1 MAKISV
7 RTVPRQNPS
16 RLVDLIRA
24 HLKHEF
30 GKRRSPNDLF
40 IEVKKVGD
48 WWYGDRGAEAFG
60 MAERAIEEVWGQPP
74 LYVREGGTMPITAF
88 LEDLLKA
95 PALHLPL
102 GQSTDNAHL
111 PNERIR
117 YLNLTNGKEIIKNIL
132 SQVGER
138 SRVQLQQAQAAMME
152 EKQQQQQQGGGGGGH
167 SRNVSGASVGG
178 SDDSGHNLS
187 LAVPPARRASSVL
200 SATSSSNL
208 GFAHNNLTPLQT
220 EPLVTRPSIA
230 RSSTPTPP
238 SSHHAHNLSM
248 SGSGVGG
255 RDGGMRSPPISPT
268 FALFGSGAGAGNGN
282 GGAGTPTG
290 GVGGWGK
297 GGKVGGTPGGGGDRK
312 AAFPPL

>member
-40 IEVKKVGD
+40 VDVKKIGD
-48 WWYGDRGAEAFG
+48 WWYGDRGAHAFE
-60 MAERAIEEVWGQPP
+60 MAEKAIEEVWHQPP

-117 YLNLTNGKEIIKNIL
+117 YLNLTNGKEIIKSIL
-132 SQVGER
+132 RQVGESGR
-138 SRVQLQQAQAAMME
+138 ARV
-152 EKQQQQQQGGGGGGH
+152 G
-167 SRNVSGASVGG
+167 NGG
-178 SDDSGHNLS
+178 SSVLKEGQVQGNGHGEAHSS
-187 LAVPPARRASSVL
+187 LHTEKMGEEPMALPVPQARRAVSVPL
-200 SATSSSNL
+200 SLLPASASGTH
-208 GFAHNNLTPLQT
+208 AHLTPLQT
-220 EPLVTRPSIA
+220 EPLVTRPTIA
-230 RSSTPTPP
+230 RSGTPTPP
-238 SSHHAHNLSM
+238 SSCASASCHAHSNAGTGGGAG
-248 SGSGVGG
+248 GSGGRMGG
-255 RDGGMRSPPISPT
+255 LRSQPASPT
-268 FALFGSGAGAGNGN
+268 VTTMGQGNGGNTPNAGNGSKK
-282 GGAGTPTG
+282 
-290 GVGGWGK
+290 GWM
-297 GGKVGGTPGGGGDRK
+297 
-312 AAFPPL
+312 L

>member
-60 MAERAIEEVWGQPP
+60 MAERAIEEVWGQAP

-138 SRVQLQQAQAAMME
+138 SRVQLQQQAQAAMVE
-152 EKQQQQQQGGGGGGH
+152 EKQQQQGGQH
-167 SRNVSGASVGG
+167 SRNVSGGG
-178 SDDSGHNLS
+178 LDDSGHNLS
-187 LAVPPARRASSVL
+187 LAVPHAPRASSVP
-200 SATSSSNL
+200 SPISSSNL
-208 GFAHNNLTPLQT
+208 NFAHNNLTPLQT

-238 SSHHAHNLSM
+238 SSSHHAHNLS
-248 SGSGVGG
+248 SG
-255 RDGGMRSPPISPT
+255 
-268 FALFGSGAGAGNGN
+268 GN
-282 GGAGTPTG
+282 GGG
-290 GVGGWGK
+290 GGREACRARRFRRRLLCLGRGPGQGMEGWGCLQE
-297 GGKVGGTPGGGGDRK
+297 G
-312 AAFPPL
+312 